1 MQLQIVSSSMTPI
14 YEQIADQIRLQ
25 IKNGTLSSGEGL
37 PSVRACA
44 RDCHISALTVK
55 KAYDLLESEGYVK
68 TVQGKGTFVLAVD
81 SSLMEEEMRRQ
92 IEEAF
97 EGVIAKAKR
106 MKMSKDEILELVALL
121 VDEDERGASK
131 NT

>member
-25 IKNGTLSSGEGL
+25 IRNGTLAEQEVL

-55 KAYDLLESEGYVK
+55 KAYDLLEKEGFVK
-68 TVQGKGTFVLAVD
+68 TVQGKGTFVLKID
-81 SSLMEEEMRRQ
+81 QSLVEEEMRRQ

-97 EGVIAKAKR
+97 AAAIEKAKR
-106 MKMSKDEILELVALL
+106 MKMSRDEILGLVRLL
-121 VDEDERGASK
+121 MDEEEHEI
-131 NT
+131 